1 MDKPAVSILL
11 PYRNTVST
19 LAECIE
25 SILCQSFTNFELLA
39 INEHSRDESEQLVR
53 YYQQQDSRVR
63 MLHNNS
69 KGLVAALNYG
79 VVTAAT
85 TPLIARMDADD
96 IMRTNRLLRQ
106 TEALQTHND
115 WSLVASQAD
124 LFPASIIRKGFRE
137 YMRWQNKCLTPDDI
151 AADIFIESPFVH
163 PTVMFRK
170 AAVIQLGGYR
180 QGMFPEDYELWLR
193 MPHAGLVMGKVEE
206 VLLDWRESGQ
216 RLTRTDLRC
225 SDDAFSRLR
234 ADYLAKDP
242 RLLNGRPLV
251 IWGAGRKTRRRCQH
265 LLDKGFSID
274 AWIDID
280 PRKIGNYI
288 KGVPVLAPASLPSQE
303 PRPFILCYVRNHG
316 ARDMVRNFL
325 ENLHYQRAS
334 DFLFV
339 G

>member
-11 PYRNTVST
+11 PYRNAVST
-19 LAECIE
+19 LAECID
-25 SILCQSFTNFELLA
+25 SILNQSFTNFEVLA
-39 INEHSRDESEQLVR
+39 INDHSSDESEQLVWH
-53 YYQQQDSRVR
+53 YQQRDSRVR
-63 MLHNNS
+63 MLHNNAE
-69 KGLVAALNYG
+69 GIVAALNHG
-79 VVTAAT
+79 MTAAT

-96 IMRTNRLLRQ
+96 LMRTNRLLRQ
-106 TEALQTHND
+106 SEALQKHND
-115 WSLVASQAD
+115 WSLVACQAH
-124 LFPASIIRKGFRE
+124 LFPASIIQEGFRE

-170 AAVIQLGGYR
+170 SAVVQLGGYR
-180 QGMFPEDYELWLR
+180 QGLFPEDYELWLR
-193 MPHAGLVMGKVEE
+193 MHHAGMIMGKVEE
-206 VLLDWRESGQ
+206 VLLDWRESKQ
-216 RLTRTDLRC
+216 RLTRTDQRC
-225 SDDAFSRLR
+225 SDDAFARLR

-242 RLLNGRPLV
+242 RLSHKRPLV

-265 LLDKGFSID
+265 LLNKGFSPD

-288 KGVPVLAPASLPSQE
+288 KGVPVLAPASLIEQN

-316 ARDMVRNFL
+316 ARNMVRNFL
-325 ENLHYQRAS
+325 ENLHYRRTL